1 MRYLHRR
8 YTQYKHKIK
17 HDKTVYTNTFHV
29 TPCRLSL
36 QV

>member
-17 HDKTVYTNTFHV
+17 HDKTILTTRTRVKG
-29 TPCRLSL
+29 
-36 QV
+36 